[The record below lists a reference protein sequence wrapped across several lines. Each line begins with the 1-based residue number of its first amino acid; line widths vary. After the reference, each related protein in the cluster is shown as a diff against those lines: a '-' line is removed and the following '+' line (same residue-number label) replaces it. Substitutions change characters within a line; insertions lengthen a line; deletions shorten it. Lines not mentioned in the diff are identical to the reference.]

1 MYNCEE
7 KLTLEDIDKNMPIS
21 KNSVAFYV
29 LTRIGLEEPN
39 INYLKVL
46 D

>member
-1 MYNCEE
+1 MYNSE
-7 KLTLEDIDKNMPIS
+7 KQLTLEDIDKTMPIS
-21 KNSVAFYV
+21 KNSVGFYV